1 MKCPSC
7 DTVIKNPGVS
17 AVSELRSA
25 CIVGMCA
32 AFVLFKN
39 TVFLGKDGI
48 KTLRASPNKT

>member
-1 MKCPSC
+1 MKCPSH
-7 DTVIKNPGVS
+7 DTVIKNTGASV
-17 AVSELRSA
+17 VSELRSV

-32 AFVLFKN
+32 AFVLFRN